1 MKIHHL
7 VQVEYTLFCKM
18 AQFWNKQIISVNI
31 YIVDSANNAKG
42 KAPVNKFIIFFKK

>member
-7 VQVEYTLFCKM
+7 VHVEYTLFCKM
-18 AQFWNKQIISVNI
+18 AQFWNKQISSVNI

-42 KAPVNKFIIFFKK
+42 KAPVNNS